1 MLSLFTFTTEPGPCG
16 YLPDR
21 DWSLNYEVVGELTPL
36 EYQERL
42 KEGWRRFGYS
52 LFRPACPSCR
62 MCLSIRVP
70 VATFRPD
77 RSQRRALAANCD
89 VDVVVGRP
97 EATRE
102 KLNLYDRFH
111 EYQHATRGWPHDGPA
126 SAADYVESF
135 VDHPFPTE
143 EWRYLRD
150 GRLIGVGYVDAL
162 PEALSAIYFYY
173 DPKVRDS
180 SPGTYNVLA
189 ILRAAAAAESRT
201 SISAITSRVAGRS
214 NTRRDSGRMRCS
226 VRMAVAAVP
235 RLTAQVQNALLVA
248 RPPPPRETPGRSVPR
263 RVAPLPR
270 VERPLY
276 AALSERDRARLRDDL
291 RVLVAEKN
299 WEGCGGLE
307 MTDEIKVTI
316 AAQAA
321 ILLLGIEHDYFAR
334 VQSILV
340 YPTGFRS
347 PEGWTRP
354 DGVIDLSVGA
364 LGQAWYD
371 GPVVLAW
378 DSVLEGGR
386 DPRDGLNVVLHEF
399 AHQLDY
405 LDGLADGTPLLRR
418 KGDYAR
424 WQEVMTREF
433 ERLKAE
439 AGSGTARVLDAYG
452 ATDHA
457 EFFAVA
463 TEAFFEKPREMCS
476 RHPELYAVL
485 CDYYGQDPAARSRPE
500 GPSPPEHGDR
510 RPVRSS
516 RKAARVEQHA
526 SVARDWPGWVQFWDL
541 HPGVSRAQAL
551 RPLNDQASYAIRLP
565 RCRRRGILP
574 ESPVLVLV
582 RRLGHLAGAL
592 PADARA
598 GGMAAAGRA
607 LGGPPRNPGAANKP
621 ICPIC
626 AAGLR
631 QIAPRPH

>member
-1 MLSLFTFTTEPGPCG
+1 MLFSWLA
-16 YLPDR
+16 
-21 DWSLNYEVVGELTPL
+21 
-36 EYQERL
+36 
-42 KEGWRRFGYS
+42 RR
-52 LFRPACPSCR
+52 
-62 MCLSIRVP
+62 
-70 VATFRPD
+70 
-77 RSQRRALAANCD
+77 RRAKLLAA
-89 VDVVVGRP
+89 
-97 EATRE
+97 
-102 KLNLYDRFH
+102 
-111 EYQHATRGWPHDGPA
+111 
-126 SAADYVESF
+126 
-135 VDHPFPTE
+135 PFPD
-143 EWRYLRD
+143 EWHRYL
-150 GRLIGVGYVDAL
+150 
-162 PEALSAIYFYY
+162 ES
-173 DPKVRDS
+173 
-180 SPGTYNVLA
+180 NV
-189 ILRAAAAAESRT
+189 
-201 SISAITSRVAGRS
+201 
-214 NTRRDSGRMRCS
+214 
-226 VRMAVAAVP
+226 
-235 RLTAQVQNALLVA
+235 
-248 RPPPPRETPGRSVPR
+248 
-263 RVAPLPR
+263 
-270 VERPLY
+270 PLY

-307 MTDEIKVTI
+307 MTVEIKVTI

-354 DGVIDLSVGA
+354 DGVVDLSVGA

-371 GPVVLAW
+371 GPVILAW

-439 AGSGTARVLDAYG
+439 AGSGAARVLDAYG

-476 RHPELYAVL
+476 RHSELYAVL
-485 CDYYGQDPAARSRPE
+485 CDYYGQDPAARLRPE

-526 SVARDWPGWVQFWDL
+526 GVARDWPGWVQFWDL

-551 RPLNDQASYAIRLP
+551 RPLNDQASYAF
-565 RCRRRGILP
+565 
-574 ESPVLVLV
+574 VFLVAAVVAFFLSL
-582 RRLGHLAGAL
+582 RYWYWSAAWATSLALFLLMLGLAGWLRLAVHWV
-592 PADARA
+592 DRHGTW
-598 GGMAAAGRA
+598 GGE
-607 LGGPPRNPGAANKP
+607 
-621 ICPIC
+621 
-626 AAGLR
+626 
-631 QIAPRPH
+631 